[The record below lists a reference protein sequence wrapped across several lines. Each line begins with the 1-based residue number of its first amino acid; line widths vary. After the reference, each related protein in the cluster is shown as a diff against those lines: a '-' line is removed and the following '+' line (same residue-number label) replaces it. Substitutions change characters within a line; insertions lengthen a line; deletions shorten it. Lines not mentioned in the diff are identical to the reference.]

1 MNTVYLQLG
10 SNIGDRKKFL
20 EAAEFYISKDLG
32 VIEKKSKIYESSPWG
47 VDNQSF
53 FLNQALLLNTKLDPF
68 SLLDSILVIE
78 RDMGRVRVEKWGER
92 IIDIDILFFNDEII
106 ESSDLCIPHRYI
118 SKRRFVLEPLFE
130 IASNLNHP
138 KYNKNISQLLEEC
151 VDTEKVEIYEA

>member
-1 MNTVYLQLG
+1 
-10 SNIGDRKKFL
+10 
-20 EAAEFYISKDLG
+20 
-32 VIEKKSKIYESSPWG
+32 
-47 VDNQSF
+47 
-53 FLNQALLLNTKLDPF
+53 
-68 SLLDSILVIE
+68 
-78 RDMGRVRVEKWGER
+78 MGRVRVEKWGER

-151 VDTEKVEIYEA
+151 VDTEKVEIYES